1 MTDKKGD
8 NSANS
13 KYFLAYNVRCAIFH
27 CNAAIANKIVTAFF
41 TVYNN
46 NKRSLSKSLSKT
58 VMIFLMRKKTWIGQR
73 RWVVNAGFR
82 GEN

>member
-8 NSANS
+8 NSTNS

-27 CNAAIANKIVTAFF
+27 CNTSIANKIVTAFF

-46 NKRSLSKSLSKT
+46 NKISLSKT